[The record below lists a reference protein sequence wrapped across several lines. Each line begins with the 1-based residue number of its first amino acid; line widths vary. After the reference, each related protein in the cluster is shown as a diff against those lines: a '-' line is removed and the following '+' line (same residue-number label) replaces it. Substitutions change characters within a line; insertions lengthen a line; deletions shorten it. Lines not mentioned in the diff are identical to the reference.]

1 MDLARSQRLEALPP
15 YVYVEIHR
23 RVAEARQAGRDVID
37 MGKGDPDLPTPP
49 HVVEALLEAAQDP
62 VNHRYPHGLARGLPE
77 FRSAISAWY
86 RRRFET
92 SVDPET
98 EVLPLM
104 GSKEGNLHFCMGVLN
119 PGDLALIPDPA
130 FPAYEAAAILSGAE
144 VRKVPLLAEN
154 GFLIDFDS
162 IPRSLAVRARAIWIS
177 YPNNPTAAVASLE
190 FYAQAVEFAHRTGT
204 ILVSDNPYADITFG
218 GVAAPSVLSVEGAK
232 DVAVELNSLSKSYN
246 MTGWRSGMAV
256 GNPEVVGMIRSMK
269 LNTDAGLFG
278 AVQRASIVALET
290 PEHVLRAKMEVYRRR
305 RDRVVAA
312 LRRTG
317 LAVTP
322 PPGTFYVWVP
332 LPSGVSSMD
341 FFTRL
346 LDETAVV
353 AIPGIG
359 YGRYGEG
366 FVRFSLTIPDARL
379 DEAMQ
384 RIESAGDSLLPGHP
398 PRDG

>member
-23 RVAEARQAGRDVID
+23 RVSEALQAGRDVID
-37 MGKGDPDLPTPP
+37 LGKGDPDLPTPP

-62 VNHRYPHGLARGLPE
+62 VNHQYPHGLARGLPE

-86 RRRFET
+86 ERRFDVA
-92 SVDPET
+92 VDPET
-98 EVLPLM
+98 DVLPLM
-104 GSKEGNLHFCMGVLN
+104 GSKEANLHFCMGALN
-119 PGDLALIPDPA
+119 PGDVVLVPDPA
-130 FPAYEAAAILSGAE
+130 FPAYEAAAILAGAE

-162 IPRSLAVRARAIWIS
+162 IPRDLATSARAIWIS

-190 FYAQAVEFAHRTGT
+190 FFAKAVEFARRTGT

-218 GVAAPSVLSVEGAK
+218 SVPAPSVLSVDGAK
-232 DVAVELNSLSKSYN
+232 DVAVEFNSLSKSYN

-256 GNPEVVGMIRSMK
+256 GNPEIVGMIRSMK
-269 LNTDAGLFG
+269 LNTDAGVFG
-278 AVQRASIVALET
+278 AVQQASIVALET
-290 PEHVLRAKMEVYRRR
+290 PDAVLRAKMTIYRRR
-305 RDRVVAA
+305 RDRVVAT
-312 LRRTG
+312 LRRIG
-317 LAVTP
+317 LEVDP
-322 PPGTFYVWVP
+322 PPGTFYVWAP
-332 LPSGVSSMD
+332 LPTGIGSMD

-346 LDETAVV
+346 LEHTAVV

-366 FVRFSLTIPDARL
+366 YIRFSLTISDARL
-379 DEAMQ
+379 DEAME
-384 RIESAGDSLLPGHP
+384 RIEAAADALLP
-398 PRDG
+398 

>member
-37 MGKGDPDLPTPP
+37 MGKGDPDIPTPP
-49 HVVEALLEAAQDP
+49 HVVEALIGAARDP
-62 VNHRYPHGLARGLPE
+62 VNHQYPQGMARGLPE
-77 FRSAISAWY
+77 FRAAISSWY
-86 RRRFET
+86 RRRFEA

-119 PGDLALIPDPA
+119 PGDLALVPDPA
-130 FPAYEAAAILSGAE
+130 FPAYEGAAILAGAE

-162 IPRSLAVRARAIWIS
+162 IPRALAARAKAIWIS
-177 YPNNPTAAVASLE
+177 YPNNPTAAVASID
-190 FYAQAVEFAHRTGT
+190 FYERAVDFAHRTGT

-218 GVAAPSVLSVEGAK
+218 SLPAPSVLSVDGAK
-232 DVAVELNSLSKSYN
+232 DVAVEFNSLSKSYN

-256 GNPEVVGMIRSMK
+256 GNAGIVGMIRSMK

-278 AVQRASIVALET
+278 AVQQASIAALET
-290 PEHVLRAKMEVYRRR
+290 PDPGLRAKMNIYRRR
-305 RDRVVAA
+305 RDRVVAT
-312 LRRTG
+312 LRRIG
-317 LAVTP
+317 LDVDP
-322 PPGTFYVWVP
+322 PPGTFYVWAP
-332 LPSGVSSMD
+332 LPDGTTSMD

-346 LDETAVV
+346 LEKTAVV

-366 FVRFSLTIPDARL
+366 FVRFSLTVPDARL
-379 DEAMQ
+379 NEAME
-384 RIESAGDSLLPGHP
+384 RIEATAGTLLP
-398 PRDG
+398 